1 MPSYVISDIH
11 GEYDKFN
18 ELLDII
24 GLGSED
30 TLYVLGDIL
39 DRGPHPIKTVLKL
52 MEMPNAVCIVGNH
65 EVMALTCLRLLVLE
79 ITEDSLSN
87 LDEYMLE
94 NMMTWQYNGSST
106 TINEFKKLDPEQR
119 EAVLEFLEDLPLYE
133 EVTAGGKKY
142 LLVHAGLGNYSP
154 EKELGRY
161 TLNEMVW
168 FRADYST
175 DYFPDVITVTGHT
188 PTRFIESNPEPDR
201 IYRKNNHIAIDC
213 GACLPGGRLAA
224 LCLDTGE
231 EFYTKD

>member
-24 GLGSED
+24 GFGSED

-65 EVMALTCLRLLVLE
+65 EVMALTCLRLLVRE

-94 NMMTWQYNGSST
+94 NMMTWQYNGSFT
-106 TINEFKKLDPEQR
+106 TINEFKRLDPEQR
-119 EAVLEFLEDLPLYE
+119 EAVLEFLKDLPLYE

-154 EKELGRY
+154 EKKLSRY

-168 FRADYST
+168 FRTDYGT

-188 PTRFIESNPEPDR
+188 PTRFIEGNPEPDR
-201 IYRKNNHIAIDC
+201 IFRKNNYIAIDC